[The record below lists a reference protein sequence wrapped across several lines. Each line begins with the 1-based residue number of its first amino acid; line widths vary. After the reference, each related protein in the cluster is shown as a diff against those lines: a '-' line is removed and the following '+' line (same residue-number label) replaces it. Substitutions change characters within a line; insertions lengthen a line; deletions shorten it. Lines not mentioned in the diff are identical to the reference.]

1 MGAMRSFTRKDDN
14 STLYRQ
20 VMSALDGVSKI
31 RLGTSNR
38 PECPI
43 ETRCNKLRG
52 IEDAL
57 VTLDRF
63 QRRGAIETVRGVQRI
78 RGLAGS
84 GKTVVLA
91 RKAAYLHVLHPE
103 WVIGVTFHTRSL
115 KAHFRRLIRRF
126 VYEDGRVEPNW
137 DKLHII
143 NAWGASGAAH
153 RTGIYHQFCTQHD
166 LEYLDFRRASSSFGR
181 DRAFDSICKKAIQE
195 SDSLTPYYDAILID
209 EAQDLPPSF
218 LRLCHHFLKP
228 PKRLV
233 YCYDELQNLTGES
246 LPPPEDIFG
255 RRNGSPVVRLP
266 ASQGPAPKPD
276 IVLPTCYRTPGPVL
290 VVAHAIGFGI
300 YRRPSSDSSTG
311 LVQMFDHPI
320 LWEDIGYKVVHGTLE
335 PGSDVELVRG
345 PTTSPSFLEAHS
357 SRDDLVQFKCFDSTE
372 EQQVWLVKAI
382 EENLRTDKLMASDIM
397 VIHPDPQKTRR
408 AVGPIQSMLYDRG
421 IDAHIAGVDTSAD
434 TFMREDRESV
444 TFTSVHR
451 AKGNE
456 AGMVYVINAHE
467 GLSTRRNL
475 ASIRNRLFTAITRSK
490 AWVRVVGVGQEMGEL
505 CREFGRLTENNF
517 KLRFNYPTEEESSRL
532 RNIHRD
538 MSRAEESRLNSRNRS
553 IGDLV
558 ADLESGQLEVPD
570 LDQAIVS
577 KLVTLFRNVR

>member
-1 MGAMRSFTRKDDN
+1 M
-14 STLYRQ
+14 
-20 VMSALDGVSKI
+20 
-31 RLGTSNR
+31 
-38 PECPI
+38 
-43 ETRCNKLRG
+43 
-52 IEDAL
+52 
-57 VTLDRF
+57 
-63 QRRGAIETVRGVQRI
+63 
-78 RGLAGS
+78 
-84 GKTVVLA
+84 
-91 RKAAYLHVLHPE
+91 
-103 WVIGVTFHTRSL
+103 
-115 KAHFRRLIRRF
+115 
-126 VYEDGRVEPNW
+126 
-137 DKLHII
+137 
-143 NAWGASGAAH
+143 
-153 RTGIYHQFCTQHD
+153 
-166 LEYLDFRRASSSFGR
+166 
-181 DRAFDSICKKAIQE
+181 
-195 SDSLTPYYDAILID
+195 
-209 EAQDLPPSF
+209 
-218 LRLCHHFLKP
+218 
-228 PKRLV
+228 
-233 YCYDELQNLTGES
+233 
-246 LPPPEDIFG
+246 
-255 RRNGSPVVRLP
+255 
-266 ASQGPAPKPD
+266 
-276 IVLPTCYRTPGPVL
+276 
-290 VVAHAIGFGI
+290 
-300 YRRPSSDSSTG
+300 
-311 LVQMFDHPI
+311 
-320 LWEDIGYKVVHGTLE
+320 
-335 PGSDVELVRG
+335 
-345 PTTSPSFLEAHS
+345 
-357 SRDDLVQFKCFDSTE
+357 
-372 EQQVWLVKAI
+372 WLVKAI

>member
-320 LWEDIGYKVVHGTLE
+320 LWEDIGYKVVERLHQRVKSMRWNSSFSERPVHHRLRRLSHWAQSNRGEEGLHHS
-335 PGSDVELVRG
+335 GVR
-345 PTTSPSFLEAHS
+345 PCTI
-357 SRDDLVQFKCFDSTE
+357 DSTE
-372 EQQVWLVKAI
+372 TFLEPSTRHLCESGLRENRTSRLSGGRRLALRGASSDPTAMKPANKAGVPSWRSQWS
-382 EENLRTDKLMASDIM
+382 EAS
-397 VIHPDPQKTRR
+397 HPRGNREVPHVRHVGAWIRR
-408 AVGPIQSMLYDRG
+408 GVSSRADDESLIPRGPFQPGRSCPIQML
-421 IDAHIAGVDTSAD
+421 
-434 TFMREDRESV
+434 
-444 TFTSVHR
+444 
-451 AKGNE
+451 
-456 AGMVYVINAHE
+456 
-467 GLSTRRNL
+467 
-475 ASIRNRLFTAITRSK
+475 
-490 AWVRVVGVGQEMGEL
+490 
-505 CREFGRLTENNF
+505 
-517 KLRFNYPTEEESSRL
+517 
-532 RNIHRD
+532 
-538 MSRAEESRLNSRNRS
+538 
-553 IGDLV
+553 
-558 ADLESGQLEVPD
+558 
-570 LDQAIVS
+570 
-577 KLVTLFRNVR
+577 